1 MTKEFHLIQKLDSSV
16 IDQIAAGEVV
26 ERPAHLVK
34 ELVENSLDA
43 GADSIEVQF
52 AEGGLYVSV
61 KDNGR
66 GISPKELSLAL
77 SRHATSKIRQSSDL
91 FSIYTYGFRGEALAS
106 IAGVSHLTLRSK
118 SKESDQ
124 AYSVKSQFGKTLKV
138 EATGGEIGTTVVVDR
153 LFENV
158 PARLRFLKSESVEN
172 LAIKNVITAQA
183 LSHPEVSF
191 RVIHKG
197 RLLFFWPT
205 VSSHLKRAE
214 MILSKPLHH
223 HVCTKSPWSVELILA
238 PPNRTAKSSK
248 KMWFFVNGRSVED
261 KILYGAVMSAHR
273 NLLMHGE
280 YPIVVLHVT
289 SPPAEVDVNIH
300 PTKTQIRFLSQSRIF
315 QLIQGAVR
323 ELLEKAPWLDLLHS
337 ENSDVSK
344 SPPEVKPAQTSF
356 NQVFSA
362 NKSILS
368 KKLKVSPSL
377 KRLDFV
383 EGSSNAVPKESPH
396 TSEQSLQPMK
406 RQHLSNSLE
415 TSEQLTSDI
424 LKNNFSSLKVL
435 AQAHRTYLVTESS
448 KSIVLID
455 QHAAHERILF
465 EKFMSQLKN
474 LEKQK
479 HLIPLKIELDPAEV
493 KAVLSMKAS
502 FRSLGI
508 DLRSTKSTEISVLAS
523 PPFIKEKAISTAI
536 QQLAEG
542 HIQHGEEFTAEK
554 VVSDISATFACHSAI
569 RAGQSL
575 SVPEMESLLNQMDE
589 FAFSSFCPHGRP
601 VFVEYPFSRIEREFG
616 RIC

>member
-1 MTKEFHLIQKLDSSV
+1 MNKAIQKLDSSV

-34 ELVENSLDA
+34 ELIENSLDA
-43 GADSIEVQF
+43 GATSVEVQF

-77 SRHATSKIRQSSDL
+77 SRHATSKICQSSDL
-91 FSIYTYGFRGEALAS
+91 FSIHTYGFRGEALAS

-118 SKESDQ
+118 SKESNQ

-138 EATGGEIGTTVVVDR
+138 EATGGEEGTTVVVDH

-197 RLLFFWPT
+197 RLLSFWPIA
-205 VSSHLKRAE
+205 SSYFKRAE
-214 MILSKPLHH
+214 IILSKPLHH
-223 HVCTKSPWSVELILA
+223 HIYNKSPWSVELVLA
-238 PPNRTAKSSK
+238 PPNRAAKSSK

-273 NLLMHGE
+273 NLLMRGE
-280 YPIVVLHVT
+280 YPILVLYIT
-289 SPPAEVDVNIH
+289 CPPAEVDVNIH
-300 PTKTQIRFLSQSRIF
+300 PTKTQIRFLSQSRVF
-315 QLIQGAVR
+315 QMAQRAVR
-323 ELLEKAPWLDLLHS
+323 ELLEQAPWLDLLHS
-337 ENSDVSK
+337 D
-344 SPPEVKPAQTSF
+344 SPEAPPTQSEQTSF
-356 NQVFSA
+356 HQGFSA
-362 NKSILS
+362 NKPSSVRFKDSSPLKNPEENSSGKIQKEFL
-368 KKLKVSPSL
+368 KKAVRPSS
-377 KRLDFV
+377 DIV
-383 EGSSNAVPKESPH
+383 EKP
-396 TSEQSLQPMK
+396 
-406 RQHLSNSLE
+406 
-415 TSEQLTSDI
+415 EQLTSDI

-435 AQAHRTYLVTESS
+435 AQAHQTYLVTESS
-448 KSIVLID
+448 RSIVFID

-465 EKFMSQLKN
+465 ERFMGQLKN

-479 HLIPLKIELDPAEV
+479 HLIPLKMTMDPAEV
-493 KAVLSMKAS
+493 TAILSMKAS

-508 DLRSTKSTEISVLAS
+508 DLVFGKSTEISVQAS
-523 PPFIKEKAISTAI
+523 PPFIKEKAISSAV
-536 QQLAEG
+536 QKLAEG
-542 HIQHGEEFTAEK
+542 HIRYGEEFTPEK
-554 VVSDISATFACHSAI
+554 VVSEIASVFACHSAI
-569 RAGQSL
+569 RAGQTL
-575 SVPEMESLLNQMDE
+575 SVSEMESLLSQMDE
-589 FAFSSFCPHGRP
+589 FSFSSFCPHGRP

-616 RIC
+616 RVC

>member
-1 MTKEFHLIQKLDSSV
+1 MNKTSLIQTLDSSV

-34 ELVENSLDA
+34 ELIENSLDA
-43 GADSIEVQF
+43 GASSIEVQF

-91 FSIYTYGFRGEALAS
+91 FSIQTYGFRGEALAS

-138 EATGGEIGTTVVVDR
+138 ETTGGEAGTTVVVDR

-183 LSHPEVSF
+183 LSRPEVSF

-197 RLLFFWPT
+197 RLLFFWPA
-205 VSSHLKRAE
+205 VSSYLKRAE

-223 HVCTKSPWSVELILA
+223 HVYTKAPWSVELILA

-300 PTKTQIRFLSQSRIF
+300 PTKTQIRFLSQSRVF
-315 QLIQGAVR
+315 QLVQGTVR

-337 ENSDVSK
+337 ESSDVSSK
-344 SPPEVKPAQTSF
+344 ASSAEVKPEQTSF
-356 NQVFSA
+356 NPL
-362 NKSILS
+362 LS
-368 KKLKVSPSL
+368 THKPSSKRLKVSSPL
-377 KRLDFV
+377 KGFDFT
-383 EGSSNAVPKESPH
+383 ENSPKDIEKSTLEK
-396 TSEQSLQPMK
+396 TSYVVK
-406 RQHLSNSLE
+406 NSE
-415 TSEQLTSDI
+415 TSSTVEKPEQLTSDI

-435 AQAHRTYLVTESS
+435 AQAHQTYLVTESS

-479 HLIPLKIELDPAEV
+479 HLIPLKIGLDPAEV
-493 KAVLSMKAS
+493 KAVLSMKAE
-502 FRSLGI
+502 FQSLGI
-508 DLRSTKSTEISVLAS
+508 DLKSSKSTEISVLAS
-523 PPFIKEKAISTAI
+523 PPFIKEKAIAVAI

-542 HIQHGEEFTAEK
+542 HIHHGEEFTAEK
-554 VVSDISATFACHSAI
+554 VVSEISATFACHSAI
-569 RAGQSL
+569 RAGQTLSL
-575 SVPEMESLLNQMDE
+575 SEMKSLLSQMDE

>member
-1 MTKEFHLIQKLDSSV
+1 MNKTSLIQKLDSSV
-16 IDQIAAGEVV
+16 VDQIAAGEVV

-43 GADSIEVQF
+43 GASSIEVQF

-91 FSIYTYGFRGEALAS
+91 FSIQTYGFRGEALAS

-138 EATGGEIGTTVVVDR
+138 ETTGGEVGTTVVVDR

-183 LSHPEVSF
+183 LSRPEVSF

-197 RLLFFWPT
+197 RLLFFWPA
-205 VSSHLKRAE
+205 VSSYLKRAE

-223 HVCTKSPWSVELILA
+223 HVYTRAPWSVELILA

-280 YPIVVLHVT
+280 YPIVVLHIT

-300 PTKTQIRFLSQSRIF
+300 PTKTQIRFLSQSRVF
-315 QLIQGAVR
+315 QLVQGTVR

-337 ENSDVSK
+337 ESSDISK
-344 SPPEVKPAQTSF
+344 EPSSEVRQTSF
-356 NQVFSA
+356 NQV
-362 NKSILS
+362 LS
-368 KKLKVSPSL
+368 TKKPSSKRLKVSSPL
-377 KRLDFV
+377 KGFDFK
-383 EGSSNAVPKESPH
+383 ESSSKDIQEQSTLEKTSNAVEKP
-396 TSEQSLQPMK
+396 
-406 RQHLSNSLE
+406 
-415 TSEQLTSDI
+415 EQLTSDI

-435 AQAHRTYLVTESS
+435 AQAHQTYLVTESS

-493 KAVLSMKAS
+493 KAVLSMKAE
-502 FRSLGI
+502 FQSLGI
-508 DLRSTKSTEISVLAS
+508 DLKSSKSTEISVLAS
-523 PPFIKEKAISTAI
+523 PPFIKEKAIAVAI

-542 HIQHGEEFTAEK
+542 HIHHGEEFTAEK

-569 RAGQSL
+569 RAGQTL
-575 SVPEMESLLNQMDE
+575 SISEMESLLSQMDE

>member
-1 MTKEFHLIQKLDSSV
+1 MPNLIQRLDSSV
-16 IDQIAAGEVV
+16 IDQISAGEVV

-34 ELVENSLDA
+34 ELIENALDA
-43 GADSIEVQF
+43 EAKSIELQF

-91 FSIYTYGFRGEALAS
+91 FSIQTYGFRGEALAS

-118 SKESDQ
+118 FKSEDQ
-124 AYSVKSQFGKTLKV
+124 AYSLKSQFGKTLKV
-138 EATGGEIGTTVVVDR
+138 EATGGEAGTTVIVDR

-172 LAIKNVITAQA
+172 LAIKNVVTAQA
-183 LSHPEVSF
+183 LSRPEVSF
-191 RVIHKG
+191 RIIQKG
-197 RLLFFWPT
+197 RLLSFWPA
-205 VSSHLKRAE
+205 VSSYLKRAE
-214 MILSKPLHH
+214 MILSEPLHH
-223 HVCTKSPWSVELILA
+223 HIREKSPWSVEVILA
-238 PPNRTAKSSK
+238 PPHRTAKSSK

-280 YPIVVLHVT
+280 YPIIVLHLT
-289 SPPAEVDVNIH
+289 CPTTEVDVNVH
-300 PTKTQIRFLSQSRIF
+300 PSKTRIRFLSQSRVF
-315 QLIQGAVR
+315 QMVQGAVR

-337 ENSDVSK
+337 SK
-344 SPPEVKPAQTSF
+344 NETSSSKDFGEKNVEEKPTQTFLNTGFLKKKVKTEELKTLAPKKLDFEKSLNRSQTKTPIDSKPAEKTPSSF
-356 NQVFSA
+356 
-362 NKSILS
+362 L
-368 KKLKVSPSL
+368 
-377 KRLDFV
+377 
-383 EGSSNAVPKESPH
+383 NAAD
-396 TSEQSLQPMK
+396 
-406 RQHLSNSLE
+406 
-415 TSEQLTSDI
+415 SEQLASDL

-435 AQAHRTYLVTESS
+435 AQAHKTYLVTESS
-448 KSIVLID
+448 RSIVLID

-479 HLIPLKIELDPAEV
+479 HLIPLKIEMDPAEV
-493 KAVLSMKAS
+493 SAILSMKSS
-502 FRSLGI
+502 FQSLGI
-508 DLRSTKSTEISVLAS
+508 DLKPVKNGISVLAS
-523 PPFIKEKAISTAI
+523 PPFIKEKDISTAI
-536 QQLAEG
+536 QKLAEG
-542 HIQHGEEFTAEK
+542 HIHSGEEFTAEK
-554 VVSDISATFACHSAI
+554 VVSDISAIFACHSAI
-569 RAGQSL
+569 RAGQTL
-575 SVPEMESLLNQMDE
+575 SISEMENLLSQMDE